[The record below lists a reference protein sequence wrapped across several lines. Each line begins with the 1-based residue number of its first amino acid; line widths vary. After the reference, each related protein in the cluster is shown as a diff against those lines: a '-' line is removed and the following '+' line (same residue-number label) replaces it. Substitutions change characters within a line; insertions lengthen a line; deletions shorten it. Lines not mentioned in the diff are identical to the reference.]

1 MPFTSSSLVVPTTFS
16 LVVPTTVLV
25 ASLSYIYWRFSRKGT
40 NDKMPGPP
48 GIPFF
53 GNAFQLDPG
62 HMHSQL
68 EEWCWQYGPIYKV
81 KMMFEEFVVITDPEA
96 FNLVSKERPHKFGR
110 SSKIVSTFTE
120 EDVLGL
126 FSDEKERWKHSR
138 QWVAPVFFPVKV
150 IKAKQTIIQQ
160 SLVLRERLM
169 EQAKKHKAVYDKWFS
184 ANNQTND
191 KKYVDRVFYNPSD
204 YASIWDEELGRHALS
219 VVISYTFAYGKEE
232 FIPDDLAKKYHTV
245 NSVISDRM
253 FAIFPTWRYFPTK
266 KDREITKTISE
277 LKEIIDKVIAS
288 YKKDLEEGKKN
299 EGRTLL
305 ESLLY
310 DNIDDEESDVTRA
323 AEKASKMTLDQI
335 KGNLLQV
342 IVAGFD
348 TSANSMSNTMYLL
361 ACHPTVQS
369 RFHDEVDSILGD
381 LATSTDA
388 KQLSDLIEGDPTTV
402 FPYTHAIV
410 RESMRLH
417 TVAPINPAQTFEDVV
432 INGHFLPK
440 GTDIIMLPRV
450 MGLKQCPT
458 ADPFTFRPE
467 RWLECTEEERRIMTQ
482 SFGTFF
488 GGGPR
493 VCPGRHLAVLEI
505 MLFLVITAS
514 RFNILP
520 MPMPPSASPATEGYY
535 LTAKIENAHIRLV
548 PRTSS

>member
-1 MPFTSSSLVVPTTFS
+1 
-16 LVVPTTVLV
+16 
-25 ASLSYIYWRFSRKGT
+25 
-40 NDKMPGPP
+40 
-48 GIPFF
+48 
-53 GNAFQLDPG
+53 
-62 HMHSQL
+62 
-68 EEWCWQYGPIYKV
+68 
-81 KMMFEEFVVITDPEA
+81 MMFEEFVVITDPEA
-96 FNLVSKERPHKFGR
+96 FNKVSKERPHNFGR
-110 SSKIVSTFTE
+110 GSKIESTFTE

-138 QWVAPVFFPVKV
+138 QWVAPGFFPVKV
-150 IKAKQTIIQQ
+150 MKAKPTIIHQ
-160 SLVLRERLM
+160 SLLLHGRLI

-184 ANNQTND
+184 ANDQTNELTG

-204 YASIWDEELGRHALS
+204 YSSIWDEELGRHALS
-219 VVISYTFAYGKEE
+219 VVVSYTFAYGKEE
-232 FIPDDLAKKYHTV
+232 FIPDDLAKKYHVV

-253 FAIFPTWRYFPTK
+253 FAVFPTWRYFPTK
-266 KDREITKTISE
+266 KDREITKTIAE

-310 DNIDDEESDVTRA
+310 DKLDDGPVDGNATRA
-323 AEKASKMTLDQI
+323 AENASKMTLDQI

-348 TSANSMSNTMYLL
+348 TSANSMSNVMYLL
-361 ACHPTVQS
+361 ASHPTVQS
-369 RFHDEVDSILGD
+369 RFHAEVDSVLGD

-388 KQLSDLIEGDPTTV
+388 KQLSDFIQEDPTTL
-402 FPYTHAIV
+402 FPYTYAIL

-417 TVAPINPAQTFEDVV
+417 TVAPINPAQAIEDVV

-440 GTDIIMLPRV
+440 GTDIIMLPRI

-458 ADPFTFRPE
+458 ADPFAFRPE
-467 RWLECTEEERRIMTQ
+467 RWIECTEEERRIMMQ
-482 SFGTFF
+482 SFNTFF

-514 RFNILP
+514 RFDIHL
-520 MPMPPSASPATEGYY
+520 MPMPPSALPPSEGYY